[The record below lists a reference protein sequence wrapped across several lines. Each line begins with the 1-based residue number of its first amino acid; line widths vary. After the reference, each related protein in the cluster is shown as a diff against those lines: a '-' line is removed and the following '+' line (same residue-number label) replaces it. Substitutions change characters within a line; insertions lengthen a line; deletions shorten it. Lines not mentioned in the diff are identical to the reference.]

1 LQTVIRHLKDEDD
14 EDKAEVQFA
23 SLDWGQEYCV
33 SLKVA
38 GNGGEFTSELS
49 PEQCL
54 LLPEQGKY
62 NSDDTALHGHIW
74 LDIFD
79 VSYTGQ
85 TASKSCG

>member
-1 LQTVIRHLKDEDD
+1 MKDEDD
-14 EDKAEVQFA
+14 EDKAEVQFT

-54 LLPEQGKY
+54 LLPEQG
-62 NSDDTALHGHIW
+62 NT
-74 LDIFD
+74 
-79 VSYTGQ
+79 TQ
-85 TASKSCG
+85 TTQPYMAIYGSTF